1 VRAFRFPGRI
11 ARGTAV
17 LGLLCAFTALESCS
31 SGPPEILGVEWTL
44 ESRPMTGGTDRSVVD
59 DLAVFA
65 RVHDA
70 DGMDDIE
77 ALWIINDAKEL
88 SWTFGPSSWSRK
100 SLGSD
105 DWLGASGLTMPDASG
120 PPPGR
125 YRIVVADLA
134 GNRASYDF
142 TLGNYDDSKGL
153 PLPDWKEGRV
163 GLAKPWPENYLVA
176 YDSAGSLIRS
186 VVFPAAGGSL
196 ASLVGT
202 VDAKRTQA
210 FALYGY
216 DPVARR
222 GAFSKRI
229 LVK

>member
-1 VRAFRFPGRI
+1 MRALPVPGHI
-11 ARGTAV
+11 ARGLAALV
-17 LGLLCAFTALESCS
+17 LLCAFAALESCS

-44 ESRPMTGGTDRSVVD
+44 ESRPAQVAEDRTIGD

-77 ALWIINDAKEL
+77 ALWIINDEKEL
-88 SWTFGPSSWSRK
+88 SWTFGPSSWTRK

-142 TLGNYDDSKGL
+142 NLGEYDDSKGL
-153 PLPDWKEGRV
+153 PLPDWKDGRV
-163 GLAKPWPENYLVA
+163 GLAKPWPENYLIA
-176 YDSAGSLIRS
+176 YDAAGSLLRS
-186 VVFPAAGGSL
+186 VLLPATGGSL